1 MAWTTPKTWADGDIP
16 DADDLNTHIRDQ
28 MNVLSTHAHSGAA
41 GDGSAALAPIS
52 TATFINQGST
62 PSAPGS
68 SKVNIF
74 SESETLKVRAGAS
87 GAAVAIALA
96 NHTHTIAEGTLTI
109 TENHPDNTTGN
120 DTYEEMATDTV
131 TPTGAKYVTVHTA
144 IYATIVNGSFT
155 GTGYLRLLKAGVQT
169 VVRSK
174 GISTG
179 GTYGF
184 VATDVYI
191 EPAASSTVFSC
202 EGKASGSGLP
212 FQFQGGGQSIQEV
225 RCE

>member
-1 MAWTTPKTWADGDIP
+1 LTWTTTNTWSDGDTPTAAQFNAISANL
-16 DADDLNTHIRDQ
+16 DAI
-28 MNVLSTHAHSGAA
+28 STHGHSGAA
-41 GDGSAALAPIS
+41 GDGDATLTSLDYIDYDQQGAL
-52 TATFINQGST
+52 
-62 PSAPGS
+62 SAPATGHTRFAGNTDGS
-68 SKVNIF
+68 
-74 SESETLKVRAGAS
+74 LRYRAN
-87 GAAVAIALA
+87 GAAEKEVSDTT
-96 NHTHTIAEGTLTI
+96 HTHTIAEGALNI

-120 DTYEEMATDTV
+120 DTYEEMATSTF
-131 TPTGAKYVTVHTA
+131 TPQGAKYVTVHTA
-144 IYATIVNGSFT
+144 IYATIVNGTFS

-174 GISTG
+174 SISTG
-179 GTYGF
+179 NDYGF

-212 FQFQGGGQSIQEV
+212 FQFQGGGQSVQEV